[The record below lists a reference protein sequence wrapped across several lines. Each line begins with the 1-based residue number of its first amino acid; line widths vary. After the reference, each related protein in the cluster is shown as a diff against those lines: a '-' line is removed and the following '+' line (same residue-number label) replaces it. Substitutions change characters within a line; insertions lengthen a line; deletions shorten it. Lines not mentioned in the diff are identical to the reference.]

1 MSVEIKGMDEVL
13 AKLDQQLGTRKVNA
27 YSKEALTIMGRY
39 LAVQIK
45 NAVASYRDT
54 GATVQEII
62 VSTPRKKDGT
72 LTVKIGWDGM
82 GSRQRWRLVHLNEF
96 GYTRSGRTYRPRGI
110 GKIQKA
116 YDSNKVQA
124 KELGQNQLRKLVN

>member
-27 YSKEALTIMGRY
+27 YSKEALTIMGRF

-54 GATVQEII
+54 GATAQEIV

-96 GYTRSGRTYRPRGI
+96 GYTRSGHTYRPRGI
-110 GKIQKA
+110 GKIQKT
-116 YDSNKVQA
+116 YDQNKTPAQ
-124 KELGQNQLRKLVN
+124 ELARNQLRKLVD

>member
-27 YSKEALTIMGRY
+27 YSKEALTIMGRF

-45 NAVASYRDT
+45 NAVASYKDT
-54 GATVQEII
+54 GATVQEIA

-124 KELGQNQLRKLVN
+124 KELGQNQLRKLVD

>member
-54 GATVQEII
+54 GATVQEIV

-72 LTVKIGWDGM
+72 LTLKLGWDGA
-82 GSRQRWRLVHLNEF
+82 GSKQRWRLVHLNEF
-96 GYTRSGRTYRPRGI
+96 GYTRSGHTYRPRGI

-116 YDSNKVQA
+116 YDSNKVKA
-124 KELGQNQLRKLVN
+124 KELGQNQLRKLVE

>member
-54 GATVQEII
+54 GATVQEIV

>member
-45 NAVASYRDT
+45 NAVDSYRDT
-54 GATVQEII
+54 GATVQEIV

>member
-45 NAVASYRDT
+45 NAVASYKDT
-54 GATVQEII
+54 GATVQEIT

-96 GYTRSGRTYRPRGI
+96 GYTRGGHTYRPRGI

-124 KELGQNQLRKLVN
+124 KELGQNQLRKLVD

>member
-1 MSVEIKGMDEVL
+1 MSIEIKGMDEVL

-54 GATVQEII
+54 GVTVQEIV

-116 YDSNKVQA
+116 YDSNKVQT

>member
-27 YSKEALTIMGRY
+27 YSKEALTIMGRF
-39 LAVQIK
+39 LAIQIK

-54 GATVQEII
+54 GATVQEIV

-124 KELGQNQLRKLVN
+124 KELGQNQLRKLVD

>member
-1 MSVEIKGMDEVL
+1 MSVEVKGMDEVL
-13 AKLDQQLGTRKVNA
+13 AKLDQQFSPRRVNA
-27 YSKEALTIMGRY
+27 YSKEALTIMGRF

-45 NAVASYRDT
+45 SAVATYKDS
-54 GATVQEII
+54 GATVFEIV

-72 LTVKIGWDGM
+72 LTVKVGWDGM

-96 GYTRSGRTYRPRGI
+96 GYTRAGRTYHPRGI

-116 YDSNKVQA
+116 YDQNKTPAQQLA
-124 KELGQNQLRKLVN
+124 RNQLRKLVN

>member
-1 MSVEIKGMDEVL
+1 MSVEIKGMNEVL
-13 AKLDQQLGTRKVNA
+13 AKLDQQLGPRKVNA
-27 YSKEALTIMGRY
+27 YSKEALTIMGRF

-45 NAVASYRDT
+45 SAVASYKDT

-72 LTVKIGWDGM
+72 FTVKVGWDGM

-96 GYTRSGRTYRPRGI
+96 GYTRAGRTYRPRGI

-116 YDSNKVQA
+116 YDQNKEAAQKLA
-124 KELGQNQLRKLVN
+124 QNQLRKLVN

>member
-45 NAVASYRDT
+45 NAVASYRNT
-54 GATVQEII
+54 GATVQEIV

>member
-110 GKIQKA
+110 GKIQKT
-116 YDSNKVQA
+116 YDLNKAPAQ
-124 KELGQNQLRKLVN
+124 ELARNQLRKLVN